1 MFPQSHTQN
10 AYLVSYL
17 KTLES
22 EFLDQNNFERM
33 IEAKDGEEALGV
45 LNETNYGQYLGEMK
59 NARDFDLALGESLS
73 SAKEA
78 ILELFTPRERLDIL
92 WLKYDFLNAKS
103 LLKAKLSGEET
114 GQLNNLGKIPLAD
127 LREAIFEGKSKK
139 LPWGL
144 DKAIGAAGAAFA
156 QTSKPQ
162 EIDAILDGQY
172 LEVFGQEIKKIK
184 SPILNDFL
192 RREIDLFNIKTYFR
206 LQDDEVCGEN
216 IFLAGGLIPLRR
228 FRKTGKEDKL
238 IRSIEDFSEAKE
250 FGDLRARVEKGGL
263 LSLELEGRK
272 ILLAILEAAHYKILG
287 IEPVFAF
294 WQTKAEETKMIH
306 KILAMKNA
314 GIAPAEIHRIVGAVI

>member
-1 MFPQSHTQN
+1 
-10 AYLVSYL
+10 
-17 KTLES
+17 
-22 EFLDQNNFERM
+22 
-33 IEAKDGEEALGV
+33 
-45 LNETNYGQYLGEMK
+45 
-59 NARDFDLALGESLS
+59 ALGESLS

-103 LLKAKLSGEET
+103 LLKAKLSGEGT

-144 DKAIGAAGAAFA
+144 DKAIYAAGVAFEN
-156 QTSKPQ
+156 TGKPQ

-250 FGDLRARVEKGGL
+250 FGDLRDRVEKDGL

-314 GIAPAEIHRIVGAVI
+314 GIASAEIHRMIGVAI